1 MDPSQA
7 GGGGGGG
14 GNSVASMQRIQTL
27 QQELQKEYQNLQQ
40 QQGGG
45 GGGGGG
51 PGGPVVSTSAPMG
64 GPGASV
70 MGMNQQMMA
79 GGVAG
84 ARMMRPRGP
93 VPGQQQPQAGLR
105 QVRSAGRKHVEDFKH
120 LFHYPDV
127 FFSCFQQILQQ
138 PRGPQAFPRQPGP
151 GGPAG
156 MMRPGLMRP
165 QQHQPMAPGSQM
177 RPGNPQ
183 QQQQQQQGQQQ
194 GGQNDPMLRE
204 LLG

>member
-7 GGGGGGG
+7 GGGG

-70 MGMNQQMMA
+70 MGMNQQMMS

-93 VPGQQQPQAGLR
+93 VPGQQQQPQAGLR

>member
-7 GGGGGGG
+7 GGGGG

-127 FFSCFQQILQQ
+127 FFLVFSRSCNSLGA
-138 PRGPQAFPRQPGP
+138 RRRFPASLDLAVPPG
-151 GGPAG
+151 
-156 MMRPGLMRP
+156 
-165 QQHQPMAPGSQM
+165 
-177 RPGNPQ
+177 
-183 QQQQQQQGQQQ
+183 
-194 GGQNDPMLRE
+194 
-204 LLG
+204 